1 MLIKRLMEPMVLG
14 EAEGVAPWVGV
25 DEAEEEALVSCVVT
39 LACVR
44 LEGVV

>member
-1 MLIKRLMEPMVLG
+1 MLINRLMEPMVLG

-25 DEAEEEALVSCVVT
+25 DEAEEDALVSCVVT
-39 LACVR
+39 LACVI